1 MRVGIFPEREDI
13 LICRLG
19 LGGVALHGVGA
30 HDSALRVRSQ
40 LGRVYSGGSRFPKI
54 GYRLRKL
61 DDDLSLFQGGGHLA
75 NHCTLFLFLVHFVY
89 K

>member
-40 LGRVYSGGSRFPKI
+40 LRGESFPKN
-54 GYRLRKL
+54 RV
-61 DDDLSLFQGGGHLA
+61 QVA
-75 NHCTLFLFLVHFVY
+75 ET
-89 K
+89 